1 MSALIS
7 APSASGDILI
17 EVEGPGN
24 RGPITRGSGVE
35 TIQKAAASF
44 EDSRTRI
51 RPVAI
56 QIVKQLGDAIE
67 GSEEVKAKFGVEF
80 SADAEIFIASAGTE
94 ANSVVEVTWE
104 RLHPLS

>member
-7 APSASGDILI
+7 VPSASGDILN
-17 EVEGPGN
+17 EVDGPGN
-24 RGPITRGSGVE
+24 RGQVTRGGGVE

-44 EDSRTRI
+44 EDSWTRM

-67 GSEEVKAKFGVEF
+67 GTEEVKAK
-80 SADAEIFIASAGTE
+80 I
-94 ANSVVEVTWE
+94 W
-104 RLHPLS
+104 R